1 MTSAVSVDEN
11 LTALPRL
18 LAEGKVAEAPLPAAF
33 YERFP
38 VLLIGRRTQGTI
50 WPDHSENQQAIAHY
64 REGYQALHEEQDAV
78 AAMRAYEEA
87 LEHDPLY
94 FRAWVDL
101 AIAALIDNT
110 AESIEK
116 AEGIF
121 SRLCAIEPDGEW
133 LTREVASMLRQ
144 NLGYTRVVRYQR
156 TGDKT
161 YLELADS
168 EYKLANALAEHE
180 RVELLC
186 PWAYVKLE
194 RGEKESAGRLW
205 ERAIKA
211 APTKETLEEFV
222 GKFPPLAVLWET
234 HQGVRQ

>member
-1 MTSAVSVDEN
+1 MKNAVDES
-11 LTALPRL
+11 LTALTRL
-18 LAEGKVAEAPLPAAF
+18 LPEGQSGEVPLPAAF
-33 YERFP
+33 HERFP

-50 WPDHSENQQAIAHY
+50 WPDHSESEAALECY
-64 REGYQALHEEQDAV
+64 REGYTALHEEQDAV
-78 AAMRAYEEA
+78 AAMRAFEQA

-101 AIAALIDNT
+101 AIACLMDNT

-121 SRLCAIEPDGEW
+121 ARLCAIEPDGEW

-144 NLGYTRVVRYQR
+144 NLGYTRVVRYRR
-156 TGDKT
+156 TGDRT

-180 RVELLC
+180 RLELLC

-194 RGEKESAGRLW
+194 LGEKESAQRLW
-205 ERAIKA
+205 QRVKKA
-211 APTKETLEEFV
+211 APSQEVLAEYVAKYAPLRLFV
-222 GKFPPLAVLWET
+222 GEKS
-234 HQGVRQ
+234 

>member
-1 MTSAVSVDEN
+1 MKNAVDES

-18 LAEGKVAEAPLPAAF
+18 LPEGQSGEELLPAAF
-33 YERFP
+33 HERFP

-50 WPDHSENQQAIAHY
+50 WPDHSESEAALGCY
-64 REGYQALHEEQDAV
+64 REGFSALHEDQDAV
-78 AAMRAYEEA
+78 AAMRAFEQA

-101 AIAALIDNT
+101 AIASLMDNT

-121 SRLCAIEPDGEW
+121 ARLCAIEPDGEW

-144 NLGYTRVVRYQR
+144 NLGYTRLVRYRR
-156 TGDKT
+156 TGDRT

-180 RVELLC
+180 RPELLC

-194 RGEKESAGRLW
+194 RGEKESAERLW
-205 ERAIKA
+205 ERATKA
-211 APTKETLEEFV
+211 APSRETLAEYV
-222 GKFPPLAVLWET
+222 GKFPALAVLCLAGE
-234 HQGVRQ
+234 RR

>member
-1 MTSAVSVDEN
+1 VKSAVQPIDES

-18 LAEGKVAEAPLPAAF
+18 LPEGRIEEAPLSPAF
-33 YERFP
+33 HERFP

-50 WPDHSENQQAIAHY
+50 WPDHSENEAALECY
-64 REGYQALHEEQDAV
+64 REGYKALHEEQDAV
-78 AAMRAYEEA
+78 AAMRAYEQA

-101 AIAALIDNT
+101 AIASLMDNT

-144 NLGYTRVVRYQR
+144 NLGYTRVVRYRR
-156 TGDKT
+156 TGDRT

-168 EYKLANALAEHE
+168 EYKLANALAEQE
-180 RVELLC
+180 RLELLC

-194 RGEKESAGRLW
+194 RGEKENAERLW
-205 ERAIKA
+205 ERAKKA
-211 APTKETLEEFV
+211 TVSQEVLAEYVAKYVPLRLFWKEN
-222 GKFPPLAVLWET
+222 
-234 HQGVRQ
+234 Q